1 MASNSAAGF
10 GGTREGTL
18 PRTTGRADQ
27 DQASVRDLYGQ
38 AKEGAGE
45 AIGAIERIP
54 GSLEEAMRDWV
65 RARPFTAAAILLGFG
80 WLAGRLHRPF

>member
-1 MASNSAAGF
+1 MASNPAAGF
-10 GGTREGTL
+10 GGNREGTL
-18 PRTTGRADQ
+18 RQAGRTSQ

-45 AIGAIERIP
+45 AIGALEQIP
-54 GSLEEAMRDWV
+54 GSLEEAMRNWL
-65 RARPFTAAAILLGFG
+65 RARPFTAAAVLLGFG